1 MIPDVPLTQLR
12 NYPEL
17 QDLMFQD
24 LYHTLNYRNR
34 LTMIALVYSFVLSDK
49 MHGHSTRDMN
59 RTGELYLIVKTC
71 WGRLISCQSLAPR
84 PISQV
89 YRCDL

>member
-34 LTMIALVYSFVLSDK
+34 LTMIALVYSCVV
-49 MHGHSTRDMN
+49 G
-59 RTGELYLIVKTC
+59 
-71 WGRLISCQSLAPR
+71 
-84 PISQV
+84 
-89 YRCDL
+89 